1 MGMCAYFA
9 AVDNE
14 QIARF
19 SQDPDQVSTF
29 LYPADPAAGPAHT
42 VDIDKA
48 WHAIHFL
55 LNDSASMD
63 GSGGVQAIFGGE
75 PIGPDL
81 AYGPA
86 RVLHPA
92 EVRAIA
98 AALSGVGETEM
109 RARFSSERLAEADIY
124 PGVWDDP
131 EADLDYVLHSYL
143 RLARFYADAAQRG
156 DGALLY
162 IS

>member
-29 LYPADPAAGPAHT
+29 LYPVDPAAGPAHT

-48 WHAIHFL
+48 C
-55 LNDSASMD
+55 
-63 GSGGVQAIFGGE
+63 
-75 PIGPDL
+75 
-81 AYGPA
+81 
-86 RVLHPA
+86 
-92 EVRAIA
+92 
-98 AALSGVGETEM
+98 
-109 RARFSSERLAEADIY
+109 
-124 PGVWDDP
+124 P